1 MSDNN
6 QLAKGEE
13 IIQVLDD
20 GSLKNL
26 GKLTDDWIENRA
38 ANLVKNNVPN
48 YAYVSNFVKG
58 LRQYPVGNFA
68 FSCRDYENIYKY
80 CRYSFG

>member
-26 GKLTDDWIENRA
+26 GKLIDDWIENRA
-38 ANLVKNNVPN
+38 ANLVKNN
-48 YAYVSNFVKG
+48 A
-58 LRQYPVGNFA
+58 
-68 FSCRDYENIYKY
+68 
-80 CRYSFG
+80 